1 MDGVFKSLI
10 VKDVDRKKA
19 VFYVVQF
26 VGCNQWAS
34 WPHGDILR
42 LFQMVS
48 DFS

>member
-26 VGCNQWAS
+26 VGFYRRPGVTS
-34 WPHGDILR
+34 GLVGHVRI
-42 LFQMVS
+42 S
-48 DFS
+48 